1 MGDNLPP
8 QCIKITKEFMDDKLS
23 SLFMEPF
30 HPDKDLQ
37 DEYYSIIK
45 KPMDLSTVMRK
56 LKENSYLSI
65 GDWSDDMKLIFDNA
79 INFNGEESLVGSIAV
94 YLKRKLVKRMKII
107 ENLNSRNFENQ
118 IINLTLDLNKT
129 LLSPPDPISVE
140 INDQSEI
147 DKLGD
152 FSQSQI
158 EGIRQNLKSLITDN
172 KKDQIIKCLNDS
184 GNELIPNTQQ
194 HIDIAKLGRNSLL
207 ELKALCNK

>member
-79 INFNGEESLVGSIAV
+79 INFNGEESLVGSIAI

-107 ENLNSRNFENQ
+107 ENLNSRNYENQ
-118 IINLTLDLNKT
+118 IINLTIDLNKT
-129 LLSPPDPISVE
+129 LLNPPDPISVE
-140 INDQSEI
+140 INDQTEI
-147 DKLGD
+147 DKLND

-158 EGIRQNLKSLITDN
+158 EGIRHNLQSLITDN
-172 KKDQIIKCLNDS
+172 KEDQIIKCLNDA
-184 GNELIPNTQQ
+184 GNEIIPNTKQ

-207 ELKALCNK
+207 ELQALCNK